1 MTTDDMNVIQSII
14 CDKVGVCKDCPF
26 SEKTDCCFG
35 IFSPEDEDMFFR
47 VISFAMELTDSPA
60 IKRYLSGFMKAEVI

>member
-1 MTTDDMNVIQSII
+1 MTEDDMNVIQSII
-14 CDKVGVCKDCPF
+14 CDKVGGCKDCPF

-47 VISFAMELTDSPA
+47 VI
-60 IKRYLSGFMKAEVI
+60 